1 MRSPLLWVSP
11 QKLKCAVVYR
21 ILFITDHIDQT
32 TNYQTD
38 LKKEII
44 LRIHEN
50 RQRYLLSLNQ
60 NKTLLVS
67 FIKKGKSP
75 RFFNKLLNNFIMQ
88 DIGIFLKFYNVFVNG
103 NPTKRTEPCLTHSV
117 P

>member
-1 MRSPLLWVSP
+1 MGSPLLWVSP
-11 QKLKCAVVYR
+11 QKYKCAVVYR
-21 ILFITDHIDQT
+21 ILFITDHVDQT

-44 LRIHEN
+44 LRIYEN

-60 NKTLLVS
+60 NKNKTLLVS
-67 FIKKGKSP
+67 FIKKG
-75 RFFNKLLNNFIMQ
+75 N
-88 DIGIFLKFYNVFVNG
+88 GIFLKFYNVFVNG
-103 NPTKRTEPCLTHSV
+103 NPTKRTEPSLTHSV